1 MVSHHI
7 DSLRTYKMHNENL
20 HENISDRKDCIF
32 HKGQMVLYKGREANV
47 LDVKPVFI
55 IRLKDTCEII
65 CGDTLLN
72 EISPYSN

>member
-1 MVSHHI
+1 
-7 DSLRTYKMHNENL
+7 MHNENL

-32 HKGQMVLYKGREANV
+32 RKGQMVLYMGKEAKVLNV
-47 LDVKPVFI
+47 RPVFI

-72 EISPYSN
+72 ETSPYRN